1 MFRLL
6 TTLTLALSLGA
17 CASTT
22 PTDPIGK
29 LSLESPITI
38 PPGAATVRIQH
49 GRVVAANAVQ
59 EQDAFC
65 VFELDTVSDQPQS
78 VAAASFDIIKVN
90 QSVESFSG
98 MPVVPF
104 RTVIGDTRD
113 DPQPSQAYFKTTFR
127 LAPNP
132 QKARSLA
139 CMSDQM
145 IGGAAVMRHLTL
157 PEMQEALGKHL
168 TLDVRGGL

>member
-1 MFRLL
+1 MLR
-6 TTLTLALSLGA
+6 TLIPLALALSLAA

-22 PTDPIGK
+22 PTAPIGK

-38 PPGAATVRIQH
+38 PPGSATVRVQH

-59 EQDAFC
+59 EQDPFC
-65 VFELDTVSDQPQS
+65 VFELDTVSEKPQS
-78 VAAASFDIIKVN
+78 VAAGSFDVVKVS

-132 QKARSLA
+132 QKARSIA

-157 PEMQEALGKHL
+157 PEMQEALGQHF
-168 TLDVRGGL
+168 TLDVRGAQ